1 MTGVEGIAAI
11 GSTDAAPLA
20 LRIGDATGPAT
31 APQAAQGP
39 GFSDVLMAGL
49 RGVDEK
55 VATADKLVQQFAV
68 DDSVPVHQVTM
79 ALEQARLSVELAMQV
94 RSRLVEGYR
103 EIMNMPL

>member
-1 MTGVEGIAAI
+1 MTGIEGVAAI
-11 GSTDAAPLA
+11 GAVDPAPVAMRLGDSAQIAAGA
-20 LRIGDATGPAT
+20 G
-31 APQAAQGP
+31 QGA
-39 GFSDVLMAGL
+39 GFGEVLMRGL

-55 VATADKLVQQFAV
+55 IATADTLVQQFAV

-79 ALEQARLSVELAMQV
+79 ALEQARLSVEVAMQV